1 MLQKGFI
8 GYNIQTP
15 ILWMRAGSDMYKRRG
30 GWKYVKSQYRLLK
43 YMRQINFVT
52 MHEFLMQLVVR
63 MIGTLIP
70 GWMRGFIYRNF
81 LRK

>member
-1 MLQKGFI
+1 
-8 GYNIQTP
+8 
-15 ILWMRAGSDMYKRRG
+15 MRAGSDMYKRRG

-43 YMRQINFVT
+43 YMRQINFIT
-52 MHEFLMQLVVR
+52 RNELFMQSAVR
-63 MIGTLIP
+63 IIGTLIP